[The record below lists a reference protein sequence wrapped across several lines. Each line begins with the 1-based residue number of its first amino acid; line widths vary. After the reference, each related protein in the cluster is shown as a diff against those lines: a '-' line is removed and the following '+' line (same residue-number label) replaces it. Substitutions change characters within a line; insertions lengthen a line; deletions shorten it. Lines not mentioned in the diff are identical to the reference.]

1 MSIGIVWA
9 MFSYTYTYTYHIY
22 TYIYISYIYISYI
35 YISYIYISYIYTY
48 HIYTYHIYIHI
59 IYISYHIHIYIHT
72 YHIHIYIYV
81 SSSPEIDLKTQVR
94 NDHSSR
100 HCPVGLVRWSNYP
113 REKSPNEPL
122 QLQILTTPGYIF
134 SVVCTIV
141 VLTTICKHLYIYV
154 YTCIIYYMIRY
165 TIKYVYDY
173 NYIILLYIYNHKNHI
188 LYNYT

>member
-22 TYIYISYIYISYI
+22 TYIYISYIY
-35 YISYIYISYIYTY
+35 TY

-59 IYISYHIHIYIHT
+59 IYIHIIYIYISYIYIHIIYIYT
-72 YHIHIYIYV
+72 YIHIIYIYV

-141 VLTTICKHLYIYV
+141 VLTTICKHLYIYI
-154 YTCIIYYMIRY
+154 CIHMY
-165 TIKYVYDY
+165 
-173 NYIILLYIYNHKNHI
+173 HI
-188 LYNYT
+188 LYDTIHNQICIWL